1 MIRSASALQVQLE
14 QLDAAWTHVQPGAA
28 ELDAYSRLSNTLRRH
43 LAAIG
48 LGTKKQPAQGSV
60 LDRYLT
66 SKGSSK

>member
-14 QLDAAWTHVQPGAA
+14 QFDVAWTHIQPSAA
-28 ELDAYSRLSNTLRRH
+28 EVDAYSRLSNTLRRH

-48 LGTKKQPAQGSV
+48 LGAKKPAHGSV